1 LIKKV
6 TMWDAIMGEKL
17 LEHQIAKDYG
27 INAVN
32 LDFERDDMYWALVL
46 YEVER
51 DEVEKTNR
59 SMR

>member
-1 LIKKV
+1 
-6 TMWDAIMGEKL
+6 MWDAIMGDKL

-51 DEVEKTNR
+51 DEVEKTKR
-59 SMR
+59 SMK